1 MRLLHISDLHTGKR
15 LHDRINRNEDLLY
28 ALEQIKRICQE
39 ERVEVLL
46 VAGDVFDKRNPD
58 FDSQE
63 LIMDFLTEVSSFG
76 IHTLLIAG
84 NHDSY
89 DFMKI
94 YQKLR
99 RLSTIHVFD
108 RPKKNIKDA
117 LFDYKDMRVA
127 CLPYPDER
135 VLTDLGE
142 ERDRSYAEKIAQ
154 YLKALAV
161 EVEKRPY
168 GILLAHLALDKA
180 ILSGSELPS
189 SVLPRYMVRADTIP
203 DAFKYVALGHIH
215 KHQRIEAVAQVYYS
229 GSLYQ
234 IDFSEVKDIKKYANL
249 LLLEGGLVKVR
260 PIELTLKRRLVELEL
275 SDKIEVLEELA
286 GEEVLVK
293 VRLRVNMG
301 DPYFNLKRERIERLL
316 GEKLAKLEIEPVE
329 TKGVM
334 GIKED
339 RLSLFELY
347 VDFYRSEYKGEPS
360 EDLKKL
366 LRELI
371 DKVSH
376 EAN

>member
-1 MRLLHISDLHTGKR
+1 
-15 LHDRINRNEDLLY
+15 
-28 ALEQIKRICQE
+28 
-39 ERVEVLL
+39 
-46 VAGDVFDKRNPD
+46 
-58 FDSQE
+58 
-63 LIMDFLTEVSSFG
+63 
-76 IHTLLIAG
+76 
-84 NHDSY
+84 
-89 DFMKI
+89 
-94 YQKLR
+94 
-99 RLSTIHVFD
+99 
-108 RPKKNIKDA
+108 
-117 LFDYKDMRVA
+117 
-127 CLPYPDER
+127 
-135 VLTDLGE
+135 
-142 ERDRSYAEKIAQ
+142 RDRSYAEKIAQ